1 MHSLKP
7 TKYKI
12 LSRNKYIFFLVT
24 VLLSVTIIF
33 YKIQQNETNIT
44 KSYSVQLQD
53 VQSKMFC
60 YYLEDEDALPAAEDL
75 NFFPRPNSIFFHE
88 TSCRGS
94 LTPRQACI
102 IESAARTNPQK
113 EIYLLF
119 SAPVNELML
128 TSGNLN
134 QLQLFPNVKLARV
147 HLTKY
152 AESTPLEEMVKN
164 KPFETSKWWIE
175 HTSDILRSLTLFKW
189 GGIYLDTDMLVVK
202 SLTPLGPNWVAKEDS
217 HLVNSAA
224 IAMSN
229 DTIGRKLADALI
241 K

>member
-1 MHSLKP
+1 MFSSKHTRKVFLKAMFKVILF
-7 TKYKI
+7 TMI
-12 LSRNKYIFFLVT
+12 LSSIAVYYNIQFKIFGN
-24 VLLSVTIIF
+24 SI
-33 YKIQQNETNIT
+33 YCHN
-44 KSYSVQLQD
+44 
-53 VQSKMFC
+53 
-60 YYLEDEDALPAAEDL
+60 LEEEDALSSAEDVQ
-75 NFFPRPNSIFFHE
+75 FSPSPNSIFFHE

-147 HLTKY
+147 HLIKY

-164 KPFETSKWWIE
+164 KPFENSKWWIE

-229 DTIGRKLADALI
+229 DTIGRRLADALI

>member
-1 MHSLKP
+1 MFSSKHTRKVFLKAMFKVILF
-7 TKYKI
+7 TMI
-12 LSRNKYIFFLVT
+12 LSSIAVYYNIQF
-24 VLLSVTIIF
+24 
-33 YKIQQNETNIT
+33 KISGNSIYCHN
-44 KSYSVQLQD
+44 
-53 VQSKMFC
+53 
-60 YYLEDEDALPAAEDL
+60 LEEEDALSSAEDVQ
-75 NFFPRPNSIFFHE
+75 FSPSPNSIFFHE

>member
-1 MHSLKP
+1 MFSSKHTRKVFLKAMFKVILF
-7 TKYKI
+7 TMI
-12 LSRNKYIFFLVT
+12 LSSIAVYYNIQFKIFGN
-24 VLLSVTIIF
+24 SI
-33 YKIQQNETNIT
+33 YCHN
-44 KSYSVQLQD
+44 
-53 VQSKMFC
+53 
-60 YYLEDEDALPAAEDL
+60 LEEEDALSSAEDVQ
-75 NFFPRPNSIFFHE
+75 FSPSPNSIFFHE

>member
-1 MHSLKP
+1 MFSSKHTRKVFLKAMFKVILF
-7 TKYKI
+7 TMILCSIAVYYNIQFKI
-12 LSRNKYIFFLVT
+12 FGNSIYCHNLEEEEALS
-24 VLLSVTIIF
+24 SA
-33 YKIQQNETNIT
+33 E
-44 KSYSVQLQD
+44 D
-53 VQSKMFC
+53 VQFS
-60 YYLEDEDALPAAEDL
+60 PS
-75 NFFPRPNSIFFHE
+75 PNSIFFHE

-175 HTSDILRSLTLFKW
+175 HTSDVLRSLTLFKW

-229 DTIGRKLADALI
+229 DTIGRRLADALI

>member
-1 MHSLKP
+1 MFSSKHTRKVFLKAMFKVILF
-7 TKYKI
+7 TMI
-12 LSRNKYIFFLVT
+12 LSSIAVYYNIQFKIFGN
-24 VLLSVTIIF
+24 SI
-33 YKIQQNETNIT
+33 YCHN
-44 KSYSVQLQD
+44 
-53 VQSKMFC
+53 
-60 YYLEDEDALPAAEDL
+60 LEEEDALSSAEDVQ
-75 NFFPRPNSIFFHE
+75 FSPSPNSIFFHE

-175 HTSDILRSLTLFKW
+175 HTSDVLRSLTLFKW

>member
-1 MHSLKP
+1 MFSSKHTRKVFLKAMFKVILF
-7 TKYKI
+7 TMI
-12 LSRNKYIFFLVT
+12 LSSIAVYYNIQFKIFGN
-24 VLLSVTIIF
+24 SI
-33 YKIQQNETNIT
+33 YCHN
-44 KSYSVQLQD
+44 
-53 VQSKMFC
+53 
-60 YYLEDEDALPAAEDL
+60 LEEEDALSSAEDVQ
-75 NFFPRPNSIFFHE
+75 FSPSPNSIFFHE

-229 DTIGRKLADALI
+229 DTIGRRLADALI

>member
-1 MHSLKP
+1 MFSSKHTRKVFLKAMFKVILF
-7 TKYKI
+7 TMI
-12 LSRNKYIFFLVT
+12 LSSIAVYYNIQFKIFGNSIYCHNLEEEEA
-24 VLLSVTIIF
+24 LSSA
-33 YKIQQNETNIT
+33 E
-44 KSYSVQLQD
+44 D
-53 VQSKMFC
+53 VQFS
-60 YYLEDEDALPAAEDL
+60 PS
-75 NFFPRPNSIFFHE
+75 PNSIFFHE

-164 KPFETSKWWIE
+164 KPFENSKWWIE
-175 HTSDILRSLTLFKW
+175 HTSDVLRSLTLFKW